1 MSSDFVPALR
11 FRALTRFY
19 DPVVRWSTR
28 EQCVKEALIAAA
40 AEVPADATIL
50 DVGCGTG
57 TMTVWIKQQFPGARV
72 IGLDLDPA
80 ILGMARDKATRS
92 GVDVEFLEANA
103 ADIPLPAGSLDC
115 VFSSLF
121 FHHLLPDKKIEVLGE
136 ILRVLKDGGE
146 VHISDWG
153 RAANPLMR
161 ALFFFVQLLD
171 GFATTEDSVQGRM
184 IEYLERVGARNCR
197 EDECFNTVLG
207 TLRLIRAS
215 K

>member
-19 DPVVRWSTR
+19 DPVVRWTTR
-28 EQCVKEALIAAA
+28 ERRVKEALIAA

-50 DVGCGTG
+50 DIGCGTG

-92 GVDVEFLEANA
+92 GVNVEFLEADA

-161 ALFFFVQLLD
+161 ALFFYVQLLD

-184 IEYLERVGARNCR
+184 IEYLERAGARNCR
-197 EDECFNTVLG
+197 EEGCFNTMLG
-207 TLRLIRAS
+207 TLRLVRA
-215 K
+215 KK